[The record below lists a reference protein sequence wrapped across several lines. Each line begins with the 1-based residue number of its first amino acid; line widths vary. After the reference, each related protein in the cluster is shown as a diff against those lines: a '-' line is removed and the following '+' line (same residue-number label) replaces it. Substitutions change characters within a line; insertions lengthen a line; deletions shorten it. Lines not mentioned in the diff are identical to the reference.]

1 MQEGSRASL
10 LITLII
16 GNMKMKKL
24 GHVVYQT
31 HWDNEWYFTD
41 RESQVQLVYHM
52 RETIKML
59 EEGAVDHFLLDGQT
73 AIVEDYL
80 AVCPEDRGRL
90 EALIKAQRLFI
101 GPWHTQTETFA
112 VSGEAMINNLRL
124 GIEYANALGGSSM
137 VSYLPDSFGHPV
149 DFPQI
154 FNGVGITK
162 FSFRRGMGDKH
173 KLPTE
178 FFWEGPGESRVI
190 TNVLIDGYGWSYD
203 PFFSGKLLSKE
214 LASECKTNTMTPL
227 ELIANKS
234 PFDEFLLTMGNDQ
247 TPIRPDFKEKLAQYN
262 DESDEYHFVETT
274 FEKYFERLQAVC
286 GDKLPV
292 YYGEFLD
299 TQYSRVH
306 KSINSVRYD
315 IKQLQDKIERLM
327 TYNVQPLMA
336 MADKLGLPWEQ
347 GLVDEIWRLLARAQ
361 THSVCTNTDRTNA
374 RIFERLKMAHE
385 LAESTHVYLLRKLAL
400 SCDIQAGRSP
410 LILVNTLPERSELVA
425 RYRVFTKQEE
435 FSLWYEGE
443 QVAYSVI
450 AQERDYGGIWRKDE
464 SLHDP
469 AKYHYLTEIEVAI
482 SLPAL
487 GYKVLEVDDSL
498 GSCCRTL
505 PSALSGTAIENA
517 CYKLEMK
524 DGVLNLTDSRLNQT
538 FTEILSFEND
548 GDAGDNY
555 DHCPPEH
562 DWCIALGLEQADV
575 RVVRHAQSEVMTLTG
590 EWRVPH
596 DLESR
601 AKGCAEQ
608 VLPFVLELALKQ
620 DADLI
625 ELTLSVDNKSKNHR
639 LRLLVN
645 SQIASRFSRAGTP
658 FFEVARDTQPAE
670 LADWREKGFV
680 EEPTTT
686 EPLLNHVSLIGDA
699 HYASVFTQGCKEYQ
713 VVGADFDRLAI
724 TLFRSCGHFG
734 LPDLS
739 RRPGRASGLAEKIIA
754 TPDSQLLKPLTFHLA
769 LHMGERYQAN
779 QIRRRYVNFAK
790 SNGYYHEQSLSRTGE
805 FNISYFHTNPL
816 DFKVP
821 NQFSLGEL
829 MGTEAVFSTL
839 LKNREGGYLLRLYNS
854 EDGVIQV
861 GELRSDIGMK
871 VVSSANLLGRTTTE
885 NIVTLKSGQLNSYV
899 IS

>member
-1 MQEGSRASL
+1 MNSV
-10 LITLII
+10 
-16 GNMKMKKL
+16 NKMKKL

-41 RESQVQLVYHM
+41 RESQVQLTYHM

-59 EEGAVDHFLLDGQT
+59 EEGVVDHFLLDGQT

-80 AVCPEDRGRL
+80 SVCPEDRSRL
-90 EALIKAQRLFI
+90 EKLIKDNRLFI

-112 VSGEAMINNLRL
+112 VSGESMINNLRL
-124 GIEYANALGGSSM
+124 GIEYANSLGGSSM

-173 KLPTE
+173 GLPTE
-178 FFWEGPGESRVI
+178 FFWDGPGGSRVI

-203 PFFSGKLLSKE
+203 PFFSGKLLSKD
-214 LASECKTNTMTPL
+214 LASECKTNTLTPL
-227 ELIANKS
+227 ELIASKS

-247 TPIRPDFKEKLAQYN
+247 TPIRRDFKEQLAAYN
-262 DESDEYHFVETT
+262 AQSDEYHFVETT
-274 FEKYFERLQAVC
+274 FDQYFERLQAEC
-286 GDKLPV
+286 GDTLPH

-327 TYNVQPLMA
+327 TYNVQPLMV

-410 LILVNTLPERSELVA
+410 LILVNSLPEAERVSA
-425 RYRVFTKQEE
+425 RYRVFTASAD
-435 FSLWYEGE
+435 FSLWFGNE
-443 QVAYSVI
+443 QLAYCLVE
-450 AQERDYGGIWRKDE
+450 QTRDYGGIWRKDAA
-464 SLHDP
+464 LHDEK
-469 AKYHYLTEIEVAI
+469 KYYYLTEIEVAVE
-482 SLPAL
+482 LPAF
-487 GYKVLEVDDSL
+487 GYKVIEVADGVESTA
-498 GSCCRTL
+498 RTL
-505 PSALSGTAIENA
+505 ANSLAATTMGNEYYQLTVEAGQINLLDRRLGKTFINA
-517 CYKLEMK
+517 
-524 DGVLNLTDSRLNQT
+524 
-538 FTEILSFEND
+538 LSFEND

-555 DHCPPEH
+555 DHCPPEQ
-562 DWCIALGLEQADV
+562 DWAIALDFTG
-575 RVVRHAQSEVMTLTG
+575 AQVSVETHLHSQVMNIRG
-590 EWRVPH
+590 EWWVPK
-596 DLESR
+596 DLANR
-601 AKGCAEQ
+601 ALKKAEQ
-608 VLPFVLELALKQ
+608 PLPFSLALTLKEGS
-620 DADLI
+620 DVI
-625 ELTLSVDNKSKNHR
+625 EMNLTLVNKSLNHR

-645 SQIASRFSRAGTP
+645 SQIASRFSRAGTQ
-658 FFEVARDTQPAE
+658 FFEVERDTQPAE

-686 EPLLNHVSLIGDA
+686 EPLLNYVSLVGDR
-699 HYASVFTQGCKEYQ
+699 YYTSVFTHGCKEYQ

-724 TLFRSCGHFG
+724 TLFRACGYFG

-739 RRPGRASGLAEKIIA
+739 RRPGRASGLAEKLIE
-754 TPDSQLLKPLTFHLA
+754 TPDSQLQKTLTFDLA
-769 LHMGERYQAN
+769 LHIGESYQAN
-779 QIRRRYVNFAK
+779 KVRRRYVSFAK
-790 SNGYYHEQSLSRTGE
+790 QNAYYHEQSLSRTGE

-821 NQFSLGEL
+821 NYFSLGAL
-829 MGTEAVFSTL
+829 TGSEAVFSSL
-839 LKNREGGYLLRLYNS
+839 LKGIEGGYLLRMYNA
-854 EDGVIQV
+854 EARDVAV
-861 GELRSDIGMK
+861 GEFT
-871 VVSSANLLGRTTTE
+871 SAENMSIAAVTNMLGREATPA
-885 NIVTLKSGQLNSYV
+885 NIATLSSGQINTYLMA
-899 IS
+899 

>member
-1 MQEGSRASL
+1 
-10 LITLII
+10 
-16 GNMKMKKL
+16 MKKL

-90 EALIKAQRLFI
+90 QALIEAQRLFI

-173 KLPTE
+173 GLPTE
-178 FFWEGPGESRVI
+178 FFWDGPGGSRVI

-203 PFFSGKLLSKE
+203 PFFSGKLLSRE
-214 LASECKTNTMTPL
+214 LASECKTNSLTPL
-227 ELIANKS
+227 ELVASKS

-247 TPIRPDFKEKLAQYN
+247 TPIREDFKEKLAAYN
-262 DESDEYHFVETT
+262 AESDEYCFVETT
-274 FEKYFERLQAVC
+274 FDRYFDRLLAEC
-286 GDKLPV
+286 GDRLPSYV
-292 YYGEFLD
+292 GEFLD

-327 TYNVQPLMA
+327 TYNLQPLMA

-400 SCDIQAGRSP
+400 SCEVTAGRSP
-410 LILVNTLPERSELVA
+410 LILVNPLPEADRVIA
-425 RYRVFTKQEE
+425 RYRVFTASAD
-435 FSLWYEGE
+435 FGLWFGDAPVPYGV
-443 QVAYSVI
+443 VA
-450 AQERDYGGIWRKDE
+450 QQRDYGGIWRKDE
-464 SLHDP
+464 SLHDE
-469 AKYHYLTEIEVAI
+469 AKYYYLTEIEVMI
-482 SLPAL
+482 DLPAF
-487 GYKVLEVDDSL
+487 GYQVVEVMDGGEPVGRSL
-498 GSCCRTL
+498 AVAS
-505 PSALSGTAIENA
+505 PAAVIENERYRVWVA
-517 CYKLEMK
+517 EGEIHLFDRRLGKEFTN
-524 DGVLNLTDSRLNQT
+524 VLG
-538 FTEILSFEND
+538 FEND

-555 DHCPPEH
+555 DHCPPEQ
-562 DWCIALGLEQADV
+562 DWCLALDLAGAEVTVTELPHSATLRLE
-575 RVVRHAQSEVMTLTG
+575 G
-590 EWRVPH
+590 EWRVPS
-596 DLESR
+596 DLAHR
-601 AKGCAEQ
+601 ARQEADRA
-608 VLPFVLELALKQ
+608 LPFS
-620 DADLI
+620 
-625 ELTLSVDNKSKNHR
+625 LTLTLEEGVDVIGLHVAVDNQSQNHR

-645 SQIASRFSRAGTP
+645 ARIASRFSRAGTQ
-658 FFEVARDTQPAE
+658 FYEVERETEPKE
-670 LADWREKGFV
+670 LAIWREQGFV

-686 EPLLNHVSLIGDA
+686 EPLLNHVSLIGERY
-699 HYASVFTQGCKEYQ
+699 YASVFTHGCKEYQ
-713 VVGADFDRLAI
+713 VVGEAFDRLAI
-724 TLFRSCGHFG
+724 TLFRACGYFG

-739 RRPGRASGLAEKIIA
+739 RRPGRASGLAEKLIP
-754 TPDSQLLKPLTFHLA
+754 TPDSQLQKSLSFDLA
-769 LHMGERYQAN
+769 LHLGQRYEGN
-779 QIRRRYVNFAK
+779 RIRQRYVKFAAIK
-790 SNGYYHEQSLSRTGE
+790 PYYHEQSLSRTGE

-816 DFKVP
+816 GFKVP
-821 NQFSLGEL
+821 NRFSLGEL
-829 MGTEAVFSTL
+829 KGSEAVFSTL
-839 LKNREGGYLLRLYNS
+839 LKGPDGYLLRLCNG
-854 EDGVIQV
+854 EDRAVQP
-861 GELRSDIGMK
+861 GEFCSDTGLGMRGM
-871 VVSSANLLGRTTTE
+871 ANLLGQPLAKERPAR
-885 NIVTLKSGQLNSYV
+885 LSPGQLV
-899 IS
+899 TFILG

>member
-1 MQEGSRASL
+1 
-10 LITLII
+10 
-16 GNMKMKKL
+16 MKKL

-90 EALIKAQRLFI
+90 QALIEAQRLFI

-173 KLPTE
+173 GLPTE
-178 FFWEGPGESRVI
+178 FFWDGPGGSRVI

-203 PFFSGKLLSKE
+203 PFFSGKLLSRE
-214 LASECKTNTMTPL
+214 LASECKTNSLTPL
-227 ELIANKS
+227 ELVASKS

-247 TPIRPDFKEKLAQYN
+247 TPIREDFKEKLAAYN
-262 DESDEYHFVETT
+262 AESDEYRFVETT
-274 FEKYFERLQAVC
+274 FDRYFDRLLAEC
-286 GDKLPV
+286 GDRLPS
-292 YYGEFLD
+292 YAGEFLD

-327 TYNVQPLMA
+327 TYNLQPLMA

-347 GLVDEIWRLLARAQ
+347 GMVDEIWRLLARAQ

-400 SCDIQAGRSP
+400 SCEVEAGRSP
-410 LILVNTLPERSELVA
+410 LILVNPLPEADRVIA
-425 RYRVFTKQEE
+425 RYRVFTASAD
-435 FSLWYEGE
+435 FGLWFGDAPVPYGV
-443 QVAYSVI
+443 VA
-450 AQERDYGGIWRKDE
+450 QQRDYGGIWRKDQ
-464 SLHDP
+464 SLHDE
-469 AKYHYLTEIEVAI
+469 AKYYYLTEIEVMI
-482 SLPAL
+482 DLPAF
-487 GYKVLEVDDSL
+487 GYQVVEVMDGGEPVGRSL
-498 GSCCRTL
+498 AVAS
-505 PSALSGTAIENA
+505 PAAVIENEHYRVWVA
-517 CYKLEMK
+517 EGEIHLFDRRLGKEFTN
-524 DGVLNLTDSRLNQT
+524 VLG
-538 FTEILSFEND
+538 FEND

-555 DHCPPEH
+555 DHCPPEQ
-562 DWCIALGLEQADV
+562 DWCLALDLAGAEVTVTELPHSATLRLE
-575 RVVRHAQSEVMTLTG
+575 G
-590 EWRVPH
+590 EWRVPS
-596 DLESR
+596 DLAHR
-601 AKGCAEQ
+601 ARQEADRA
-608 VLPFVLELALKQ
+608 LPFSL
-620 DADLI
+620 
-625 ELTLSVDNKSKNHR
+625 ELTLEEGADVIGLHVAVDNQSQNHR

-645 SQIASRFSRAGTP
+645 AQIASRFSRAGTQ
-658 FFEVARDTQPAE
+658 FYEVERETEPKE
-670 LADWREKGFV
+670 LAIWREQGFV

-686 EPLLNHVSLIGDA
+686 EPLLNHVSLVGERY
-699 HYASVFTQGCKEYQ
+699 YASVFAHGCKEYQ
-713 VVGADFDRLAI
+713 VVGEAFDRLAI
-724 TLFRSCGHFG
+724 TLFRACGYFG

-739 RRPGRASGLAEKIIA
+739 RRPGRASGLAEKLIP
-754 TPDSQLLKPLTFHLA
+754 TPDSQLQKSLSFDLA
-769 LHMGERYQAN
+769 LHLGQRYEGN
-779 QIRRRYVNFAK
+779 RIRQRYVKFAAIK
-790 SNGYYHEQSLSRTGE
+790 PYYHEQSLSRTGE

-816 DFKVP
+816 GFKVP
-821 NQFSLGEL
+821 NRFSLGEL
-829 MGTEAVFSTL
+829 KGSEAVFSTL
-839 LKNREGGYLLRLYNS
+839 LKGPDGYLLRLCNG
-854 EDGVIQV
+854 EDRAVQP
-861 GELRSDIGMK
+861 GEFCSDTGLGMRGM
-871 VVSSANLLGRTTTE
+871 ANLLGQPLAKERSAR
-885 NIVTLKSGQLNSYV
+885 LSSGQLV
-899 IS
+899 TFILG

>member
-1 MQEGSRASL
+1 
-10 LITLII
+10 
-16 GNMKMKKL
+16 MKKL

-80 AVCPEDRGRL
+80 ALCPEDRGRI
-90 EALIKAQRLFI
+90 EALIKAERLFI

-173 KLPTE
+173 GLPTE
-178 FFWEGPGESRVI
+178 FFWDGPGGSRVI

-203 PFFSGKLLSKE
+203 PFFNGTLLSKD
-214 LASECKTNTMTPL
+214 LASECKTNSLTPL
-227 ELIANKS
+227 ELVASKS

-247 TPIRPDFKEKLAQYN
+247 TPIREDFKEKLAAYN
-262 DESDEYHFVETT
+262 AESDEYHFVETT
-274 FEKYFERLQAVC
+274 FDRYFDRLQVECGERL
-286 GDKLPV
+286 PS
-292 YYGEFLD
+292 YFGEFLD

-315 IKQLQDKIERLM
+315 VKQLQDKIERLM
-327 TYNVQPLMA
+327 TYNLQPLMA

-400 SCDIQAGRSP
+400 SCELTAGRSP
-410 LILVNTLPERSELVA
+410 LILVNPLPEADRVIA
-425 RYRVFTKQEE
+425 RYRVFTANAD
-435 FSLWYEGE
+435 FSLWIDEAP
-443 QVAYSVI
+443 VAYGVV
-450 AQERDYGGIWRKDE
+450 AQSRDYGGIWRKDE
-464 SLHDP
+464 SLHDER
-469 AKYHYLTEIEVAI
+469 KYYYLTEIEVMI
-482 SLPAL
+482 DLPAF
-487 GYKVLEVDDSL
+487 GYKVLEVMDGGEPAGRSL
-498 GSCCRTL
+498 
-505 PSALSGTAIENA
+505 ALASPTAVIVNE
-517 CYKLEMK
+517 YY
-524 DGVLNLTDSRLNQT
+524 RLWVAEGEIHLFDRRLGKE
-538 FTEILSFEND
+538 FTNVLSFEND

-555 DHCPPEH
+555 DHCPPER
-562 DWCIALGLEQADV
+562 DWCLDLDLAGAEVTVTELPHSATLRLEG
-575 RVVRHAQSEVMTLTG
+575 R
-590 EWRVPH
+590 WWVPS
-596 DLESR
+596 DLAHR
-601 AKGCAEQ
+601 AKQEADRA
-608 VLPFVLELALKQ
+608 LPFSLV
-620 DADLI
+620 
-625 ELTLSVDNKSKNHR
+625 LTLKEGSDVIGLQISVDNQSLNHR
-639 LRLLVN
+639 LRMLVN
-645 SQIASRFSRAGTP
+645 SQIASRFSRAGTQ
-658 FFEVARDTQPAE
+658 FFEVERDTQPAE

-686 EPLLNHVSLIGDA
+686 EPLLNYVSLIGEG
-699 HYASVFTQGCKEYQ
+699 YYTSVFTQGCKEYQ
-713 VVGADFDRLAI
+713 VVGEAFDRLAI
-724 TLFRSCGHFG
+724 TLFRACGHFG

-739 RRPGRASGLAEKIIA
+739 RRPGRASGLAEKIIP
-754 TPDSQLLKPLTFHLA
+754 TPDSQLQKSLSFELA
-769 LHMGERYQAN
+769 LHLGQHYEAN
-779 QIRRRYVNFAK
+779 RVRQRYVKFAAI
-790 SNGYYHEQSLSRTGE
+790 NPYYHEQSLSRTGE

-816 DFKVP
+816 GFKVS
-821 NQFSLGEL
+821 NRFSLGEL
-829 MGTEAVFSTL
+829 RGSEAVFSTL
-839 LKNREGGYLLRLYNS
+839 LKRPDGGYLLRLCNCEGRAIQPGAFCS
-854 EDGVIQV
+854 EEG
-861 GELRSDIGMK
+861 GGMK
-871 VVSSANLLGRTTTE
+871 AMANLLGHELAEARPDK
-885 NIVTLKSGQLNSYV
+885 LSAGQLVSY
-899 IS
+899 ILG